1 MSIARKLPTGSL
13 STWAWAIVLLAAFA
27 TASCDHTSASNDNSD
42 DALKPATI
50 VHENGGRD
58 LLQLAPE
65 TAKNLGLAPVQQVEL
80 PGTLEANGQV
90 AFDDRRVANIISRVS
105 GRIEEVRV
113 SQWDYVRRGQPIF
126 TLYSPDFMTAEA
138 EYLQAKAS
146 LGALASG
153 GSDSVQ
159 FAHSMLDAARHK
171 LELLGFS
178 AAQID
183 AIKSAAPSFVMYA
196 PISGTIVQNQTLR
209 GSAVNPGDVLYSV
222 GTLDDVWIVA
232 EIYEDDLARVQV
244 GQPLDAV
251 TTAYPGEV
259 FHGEVDRISPNIDP
273 TTHTLQLRAKVQN
286 PGFKL
291 KPQMLA
297 RVKIA
302 VRAGEV
308 MVVPRDALVFETDN
322 YFAYVDAGDN
332 RVERRAVVIG
342 TWDQDGMARVVSGLH
357 PGEHVVAGTALQIDQ
372 LWHEADGKKS

>member
-1 MSIARKLPTGSL
+1 MKISRAIRIDWVSMLAR
-13 STWAWAIVLLAAFA
+13 AVVLLAALA
-27 TASCDHTSASNDNSD
+27 AASCDHSSASNDNAD
-42 DALKPATI
+42 DALKSATI

-65 TAKNLGLAPVQQVEL
+65 TAGNLGLAVVRQVEL
-80 PGTLEANGQV
+80 PGKLEANGQV

-105 GRIEEVRV
+105 GRIEDVRV
-113 SQWDYVRRGQPIF
+113 SQWDFVRRGQPIF

-146 LGALASG
+146 VGALADG
-153 GSDSVQ
+153 GTDSVQ
-159 FAHSMLDAARHK
+159 FAHSMLEAARHK

-178 AAQID
+178 AAQIA

-196 PISGTIVQNQTLR
+196 PISGNIVQNQTLR

-232 EIYEDDLARVQV
+232 DIYEDDLARVQV
-244 GQPLDAV
+244 GQPLEAV
-251 TTAYPGEV
+251 TTAYPTET
-259 FHGEVDRISPNIDP
+259 FNGEVDRISPNIDP

-302 VRAGEV
+302 VPVGEV

-322 YFAYVDAGDN
+322 YFAYVDAGNN
-332 RVERRAVVIG
+332 RVERRPVVIG

-357 PGEHVVAGTALQIDQ
+357 PGERVVAGAALQIDQ